1 MAKLITVSNNSL
13 YVSIKSA
20 LYSEASKELRSI
32 GDIVKLEKA
41 GEASREYKCRC
52 RCSTMYLTVRRLL
65 GSVNCGWGFATK
77 VRRS

>member
-32 GDIVKLEKA
+32 GDIVKL
-41 GEASREYKCRC
+41 
-52 RCSTMYLTVRRLL
+52 
-65 GSVNCGWGFATK
+65 
-77 VRRS
+77 